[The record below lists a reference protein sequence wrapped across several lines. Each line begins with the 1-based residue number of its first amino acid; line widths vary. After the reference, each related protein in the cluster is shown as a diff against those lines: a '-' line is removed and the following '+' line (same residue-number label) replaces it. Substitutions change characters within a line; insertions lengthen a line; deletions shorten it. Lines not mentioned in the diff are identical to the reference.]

1 MSADAA
7 SKIANELESFI
18 RESFQVPDGDELFT
32 REVNLWEEGYVD
44 SIGIVETLG
53 WIEQTWRV
61 RLPEEVV
68 FDPRFTHIAGMAL
81 VIQERLEAR

>member
-1 MSADAA
+1 MSADAVE
-7 SKIANELESFI
+7 KIASELESFI

-32 REVNLWEEGYVD
+32 RDVNLWEEGYVD

-53 WIEQTWRV
+53 FIEQTWKL

-68 FDPRFTHIAGMAL
+68 FDPRFTHIAGMAV
-81 VIQERLEAR
+81 VIEERLEAR